1 LRWISKTRDLA
12 ALANAV
18 LPPEEAV
25 ERALP
30 ILAES
35 LGAENVY
42 LVYGHDAGFRS
53 FGTSGDQPFS
63 DVACWLIHHDL
74 TSRGRPCAFDAED
87 GRVQDFRSAS
97 SRKACQYI
105 AAKIPL
111 TSAGDMLVATG
122 SWERGIGGQR
132 IALIESVLPTLA
144 LLLERRLDASR
155 AERQRN
161 ELNALANIA
170 RVLSESEDL
179 ETVLTSIGS
188 AISRITAIDYVSI
201 DIMDGDGRISMRSTN
216 SLRPGTED
224 LRSRW
229 TAGATKPDPVRDAV
243 FRTHKLILMPDVQH
257 DERVPERGRQFF
269 VRTLIRSTAVFP
281 LLVKDEILGVLHFA
295 SHRPLEFP
303 PREVELLEGLSAQV
317 AFAVKAI
324 RLYQEL
330 AESREQHRRLNEQLQ
345 ESMGIQHRLARTD
358 ALTGITNRRFID
370 ETLEAEVAR
379 ARRYGQPVSLVMT
392 DVDELKVVN
401 DSYSHAAGDE
411 VLRFVAWLARE
422 SCREVDV
429 VGRYGGDEFVFILPN
444 TTLEHATNFA
454 ERFRERLARSQSP
467 IPANGAHQ
475 ITASLGVAEW
485 EASSM
490 ESAPCLLRAADRAM
504 YKAKSAGR
512 NRTMLADGE
521 GARAA

>member
-1 LRWISKTRDLA
+1 VRWITKAKNLA
-12 ALANAV
+12 ALTNAA
-18 LPPEEAV
+18 LSPEEAV

-35 LGAENVY
+35 LGAERVY

-53 FGTSGDQPFS
+53 FGSSGGQPFS

-74 TSRGRPCAFDAED
+74 TSRGRPCSFDAED
-87 GRVQDFRSAS
+87 GRVLNFRSVT
-97 SRKACQYI
+97 SRKPCRYI

-111 TSAGDMLVATG
+111 TSVGDMLIATG
-122 SWERGIGGQR
+122 SWEHGVSPPRV
-132 IALIESVLPTLA
+132 AFIESVLPTLA

-161 ELNALANIA
+161 ELNALADIA

-201 DIMDGDGRISMRSTN
+201 DIMDADGRVTLRSTN
-216 SLRPGTED
+216 SLRPGIDE

-229 TAGATKPDPVRDAV
+229 TAGANKPDPVRDTV
-243 FRTHKLILMPDVQH
+243 FRTRRLMLMPDVQH
-257 DERVPERGRQFF
+257 DERVPERGRRFF
-269 VRTLIRSTAVFP
+269 VHTLIRSTAMFP
-281 LLVKDEILGVLHFA
+281 LVVKDEILGVLYFA
-295 SHRPLEFP
+295 SHRPLDFP

-330 AESREQHRRLNEQLQ
+330 ADSREQHRRLNDQLQ

-379 ARRYGQPVSLVMT
+379 ARRYGQPVSVVMT
-392 DVDELKVVN
+392 DVDELKVIN
-401 DSYSHAAGDE
+401 DTYSHSAGDD

-467 IPANGAHQ
+467 VPTNEPLQ
-475 ITASLGVAEW
+475 VTASLGVAEW
-485 EASSM
+485 ETSSM
-490 ESAPCLLRAADRAM
+490 ENAPCLLRAADRAM
-504 YKAKSAGR
+504 YKAKSSGR